1 MKEII
6 ELVLNAISIL
16 AIAAVVVIITLSW
29 VIHIFKNDGK

>member
-6 ELVLNAISIL
+6 QLMLNAISIL
-16 AIAAVVVIITLSW
+16 AIAAVVIITLSW